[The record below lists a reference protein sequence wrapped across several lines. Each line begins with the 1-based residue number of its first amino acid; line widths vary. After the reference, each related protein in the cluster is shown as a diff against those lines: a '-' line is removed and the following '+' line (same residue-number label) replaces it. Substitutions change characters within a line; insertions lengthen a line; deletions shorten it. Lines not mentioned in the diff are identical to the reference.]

1 MIKKII
7 LRVLVFVVV
16 MTGTAVLVNKI
27 SNWKLNG
34 VSREMEE
41 PTLPV
46 AYCDFDGQVI
56 NRMSGYKQAMATGR
70 MRDAVIPLSED
81 YCVDLLLDDAND
93 YGKSYSYELRTI
105 AGDSLIEEG
114 ELTPG
119 EKKNGYDTFHIE
131 FRMDLKKN
139 REYVLVFLVN
149 NGLGETVRYYTRV
162 VNLDSHYASDLL
174 AYATVYHNTT
184 FVKNVTGQNGNIVSR
199 SLKTTGEG
207 DNNDLSH
214 VTLESSYEMITFG
227 GISPIVITPVVP
239 KITEIEKGFAVI
251 EMEYVAEAQNQGP
264 RHHYNV
270 DEYYTLEY
278 DEYEQTAKILAFDRY
293 MESIF
298 DVSYF
303 NKNNNS
309 ISLGIADFN
318 SAEYVYS
325 EDNHKL
331 AFAKRGE
338 IWYYNYDTTQLVS
351 VFRFSQGGYTD
362 ERSLN
367 TDVDVNIVNMDED
380 GNIYFVVYGY
390 MCRGKHEGCNGI
402 SLYYF
407 TAEDSRVQEKFFVK
421 CDAPYDVMKQET
433 GRFTYY
439 DKAGFFYYLLDGTIY
454 KVDLNNMTQN
464 TMVYGFSS
472 DKYVVSQDRTVVV
485 YPMEANEE
493 DNKGLVVHNFE
504 TGDEYTL
511 QGTETERY
519 LALGFVGN
527 DLIYGISHK
536 QDIYTAQDGHVIL
549 PLYKLMIISSDG
561 EQLKEYSKANTYV
574 MSARVEE
581 DKIFLNRAIKNNNFF
596 ETCEGDSIAYKK
608 SSEDDSLYLKYNYSS
623 TELKQVDIIYP
634 SMMFIVSNVKQEMTK
649 AKDEAKYTEME
660 VKTKPSGHCYYVFTN
675 GGYVGEFRGAAGAI
689 LEATSRADGLVVD
702 ENGNTVYRSIAADNY
717 NTIAADITEQPCES
731 VEDSLLTCAYMCI
744 KYLDRDANYDDIM
757 SCDSFEDAFEKY
769 TFGVGI
775 NISGIDLSTALYFLD
790 RDIPFVARI
799 EEGQYVIVI
808 SYNSTHVRYYDPTVD
823 GEVKVARKKFEDSLS
838 VYGNTMY
845 TYTSQ

>member
-1 MIKKII
+1 MIKKTI
-7 LRVLVFVVV
+7 LRVLVFLVV

-27 SNWKLNG
+27 SNLKINS
-34 VSREMEE
+34 VSRELEE

-56 NRMSGYKQAMATGR
+56 NRMCGYTHTMATGR
-70 MRDAVIPLSED
+70 MRDAVVPLSED
-81 YCVDLLLDDAND
+81 FSVDLLLDDDNKF
-93 YGKSYSYELRTI
+93 GKTYSYELRTI
-105 AGDSLIEEG
+105 AGDSLIEDG
-114 ELTPG
+114 ELTST
-119 EKKNGYDTFHIE
+119 EKKHGYDAFHIK

-139 REYVLVFLVN
+139 QEYVLVLLVN
-149 NGLGETVRYYTRV
+149 NDKGDTVRYYTRV
-162 VNLDSHYASDLL
+162 VNLDEHYAKDLL
-174 AYATVYHNTT
+174 SYATVYHNTT
-184 FVKNVTGQNGNIVSR
+184 FVKSVTGQNGNIVSR

-214 VTLESSYEMITFG
+214 VTLESSYEMVSFG

-239 KITEIEKGFAVI
+239 KITEIDNEFAVI
-251 EMEYVAEAQNQGP
+251 EMEYIAEAQNQGP

-270 DEYYTLEY
+270 DEYYTLRY
-278 DEYEQTAKILAFDRY
+278 DAYDQSAKILAFDRY

-298 DVSYF
+298 DASYF

-309 ISLGIADFN
+309 VSLGIADYD

-338 IWYYNYDTTQLVS
+338 IWYYNYDTTELVS

-367 TDVDVNIVNMDED
+367 TDVDVNIVNMDEE

-390 MCRGKHEGCNGI
+390 MCRGKHEGSNGI

-439 DKAGFFYYLLDGTIY
+439 DKNGFFYYLLDGTIY
-454 KVDLNNMTQN
+454 KVDLNKMTQN

-472 DKYVVSQDRTVVV
+472 DKYVVSQDRTVAV

-493 DNKGLVVHNFE
+493 DNMGLVVHNFE
-504 TGDEYTL
+504 TGIEYTV
-511 QGTETERY
+511 QGQNTDRY

-527 DLIYGISHK
+527 DLIYGVSHK

-549 PLYKLMIISSDG
+549 PLYKLMIVSSEG
-561 EQLKEYSKANTYV
+561 EQLKEYSKNNTYV

-581 DKIFLNRAIKNNNFF
+581 DKILLNRATKNNNFF
-596 ETCEGDSIAYKK
+596 ETCDSDSIAYKK
-608 SSEDDSLYLKYNYSS
+608 SSDDDSLYLKYNYSS
-623 TELKQVDIIYP
+623 TELNQVDIVYP

-649 AKDEAKYTEME
+649 AKDEEKYTEME
-660 VKTKPSGHCYYVFTN
+660 VKTKPAGHRYYVFTN
-675 GGYVGEFRGAAGAI
+675 AGYVGEYKGAAGAI
-689 LEATSRADGLVVD
+689 LEVTARADGLVVD
-702 ENGNTVYRSIAADNY
+702 ENGNTVYRSIAADAY
-717 NTIAADITEQPCES
+717 NTIASAITEQSCDS
-731 VEDSLLTCAYMCI
+731 VNTSLLTCAYMCI
-744 KYLDRDANYDDIM
+744 KYIDRDANYEDIM
-757 SCDSFEDAFEKY
+757 ACESFEQAFERY
-769 TFGVGI
+769 TYGVGV

-799 EEGQYVIVI
+799 DDGRYVIVI
-808 SYNSTHVRYYDPTVD
+808 SYNSTHIRYYDPVAD
-823 GEVKVARKKFEDSLS
+823 GEVKVTRKNFEDSLS
-838 VYGNTMY
+838 LHGNTMY